1 VRAVL
6 QRVSSAEVK
15 VDGSVVG
22 SIGRGLLV
30 LVGAGRDD
38 DTADADRLA
47 ERIVH
52 LRVFADDAGKMNLS
66 VSDVGGAVLVVS
78 QFTLYADTTRG
89 RRPSFT
95 AAAPLEPAEALVD
108 RVAAAIARSGI
119 PVQTGRFGAHMEVAL
134 VNDGPVTIVV
144 DTTAG

>member
-38 DTADADRLA
+38 DAADADRLA

-108 RVAAAIARSGI
+108 RLAAAIARSGI

>member
-1 VRAVL
+1 MRAVL

-22 SIGRGLLV
+22 SIGRGLLA

>member
-1 VRAVL
+1 MRAVL
-6 QRVSSAEVK
+6 HRVSSAEVK

-22 SIGRGLLV
+22 SIGRGLLA

-38 DTADADRLA
+38 DAADADRLA

>member
-1 VRAVL
+1 MRAVL

-22 SIGRGLLV
+22 SIGRGLLA

-38 DTADADRLA
+38 DAADADRLA

-108 RVAAAIARSGI
+108 RLAAAIARSGI

>member
-22 SIGRGLLV
+22 SIGRGLLA

-38 DTADADRLA
+38 DAADADRLA

-108 RVAAAIARSGI
+108 RLAAAIARSGI

>member
-1 VRAVL
+1 VL

-22 SIGRGLLV
+22 SIGRGLLA

-38 DTADADRLA
+38 DAADADRLA

>member
-1 VRAVL
+1 MRAVL
-6 QRVSSAEVK
+6 HRVSSAEVK

-108 RVAAAIARSGI
+108 RLAAAIARSGI

>member
-1 VRAVL
+1 MRAVL

-38 DTADADRLA
+38 DAADADRLA

-108 RVAAAIARSGI
+108 RLAAAIARSGI

>member
-1 VRAVL
+1 VL

-38 DTADADRLA
+38 DAADADRLA

-108 RVAAAIARSGI
+108 RLAAAIARSGI